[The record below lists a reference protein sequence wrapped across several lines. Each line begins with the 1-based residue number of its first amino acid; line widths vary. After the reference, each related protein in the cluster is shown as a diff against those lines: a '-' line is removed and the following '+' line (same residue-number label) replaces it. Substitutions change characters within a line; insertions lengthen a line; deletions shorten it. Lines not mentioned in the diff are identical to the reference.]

1 MSKIIEYSARIISK
15 LPFGDK
21 IIIGL
26 KSAIVRYTAHNIA
39 FGFAIGMF
47 FGILPTFGVGG
58 IFAII
63 FAQIFKA
70 SKIAALIG
78 TFFTN
83 PLTSPFFLSLSI
95 LIGSLF
101 TGIQYNPDLFLTSL
115 GTLDLQTIFLKF
127 LLGNIIVAV
136 LCSLISYLLVYY
148 IATKYA
154 KRKFKTNLEHMKME
168 IEME

>member
-1 MSKIIEYSARIISK
+1 MNLMRR
-15 LPFGDK
+15 
-21 IIIGL
+21 
-26 KSAIVRYTAHNIA
+26 KSRTILALV
-39 FGFAIGMF
+39 GFAIGMF

-101 TGIQYNPDLFLTSL
+101 TGIQYNPDLFLT
-115 GTLDLQTIFLKF
+115 K
-127 LLGNIIVAV
+127 
-136 LCSLISYLLVYY
+136 
-148 IATKYA
+148 K
-154 KRKFKTNLEHMKME
+154 
-168 IEME
+168 